1 MPRNKTRG
9 TSPLDVDE
17 QSEAVAGKKCGV
29 CNPHAHTE
37 VDGVATTGAVL
48 WQLFGAKVATA
59 SRKMRRDLLGF
70 VAPNTSEWGLSS
82 GTLLFRGALK

>member
-1 MPRNKTRG
+1 MGGHLAPR
-9 TSPLDVDE
+9 SAIASIHL
-17 QSEAVAGKKCGV
+17 
-29 CNPHAHTE
+29 NPTPKPPNAHLGHTE

-59 SRKMRRDLLGF
+59 SRKMRRDVLGF

-82 GTLLFRGALK
+82 GALLFRGALK